1 VRAVDPSGNASSGD
15 VHAVDA
21 SGNVVLA
28 EGNTVVLF
36 GVSDLVVVSRDGL
49 TLVTTVERSAELK
62 ALVESLPAPLR
73 EPA

>member
-1 VRAVDPSGNASSGD
+1 

-49 TLVTTVERSAELK
+49 TLVTTVDRSADLK
-62 ALVESLPAPLR
+62 ALVETLPPALR
-73 EPA
+73 GPAA